1 MSKTHVPVIRTLL
14 RKEPDG
20 LTLVEIA
27 STLAID
33 IGVAR
38 NAIKRM
44 PDAYIDR
51 WQLTQGG
58 PPSAVW
64 CVVVPPENCPHPWR
78 SKPSN
83 TTGAQA

>member
-1 MSKTHVPVIRTLL
+1 MSKSHCPAIRTLL

-51 WQLTQGG
+51 WVTTPRG
-58 PPSAVW
+58 PYAAVW
-64 CVVVPPENCPHPWR
+64 CVVVPPPNCPKPGR
-78 SKPSN
+78 S
-83 TTGAQA
+83 A